1 MQWHDGVLRTFCE
14 QKGIGRSG
22 KNYLWGD
29 KMPLVKID
37 VWAGLGKD
45 TKRKIIQS
53 VSKAISESMSIP
65 IEHIH
70 LVINEAPK
78 DNWGLHGD
86 QASRMK

>member
-1 MQWHDGVLRTFCE
+1 
-14 QKGIGRSG
+14 
-22 KNYLWGD
+22 
-29 KMPLVKID
+29 MPLVKID
-37 VWAGLGKD
+37 VWAGMNND

-65 IEHIH
+65 VEHVHI
-70 LVINEAPK
+70 VINEAPK